1 MMMMIGKNFGYIMI
15 ASLLFCQSIL
25 LVMTVNCPMVNGLS
39 VSDTNNIMKN
49 STKPTGNYTN
59 GTSLVRVKA
68 LQTIKSIP
76 QLASQIDSN
85 KGFQVIKG
93 QNLLNNNL
101 TNINGSS
108 SIEPNLTTK
117 EEVQKAEEQAN
128 VMLKPYFDKLNQQST
143 PGAPPL
149 APTTDVPLQQQQQ
162 PMTQGNEA
170 NNMTGST
177 MTTPTISGST
187 FLTYTNPILG
197 LKIQYPSNWL
207 KMERPYNLTGNST
220 IVSFFSPL
228 ENASST
234 GKISGVSGA
243 FVPYVDIFVFDSKNM
258 SLNELINAT
267 INNFANANLTQ
278 SNRITIN
285 GNNPA
290 YMLFYNVAIGGDEF
304 KKLQVWTINGGKVYV
319 ITYNSQSALYSNYL
333 PIIQKMIKSL
343 EITSLGTQL
352 KNSSTTKNQES
363 SNTPTG
369 EATSSGNTVTGIP
382 GVP

>member
-170 NNMTGST
+170 NNMT
-177 MTTPTISGST
+177 
-187 FLTYTNPILG
+187 
-197 LKIQYPSNWL
+197 
-207 KMERPYNLTGNST
+207 
-220 IVSFFSPL
+220 
-228 ENASST
+228 
-234 GKISGVSGA
+234 
-243 FVPYVDIFVFDSKNM
+243 
-258 SLNELINAT
+258 
-267 INNFANANLTQ
+267 
-278 SNRITIN
+278 
-285 GNNPA
+285 
-290 YMLFYNVAIGGDEF
+290 
-304 KKLQVWTINGGKVYV
+304 
-319 ITYNSQSALYSNYL
+319 
-333 PIIQKMIKSL
+333 
-343 EITSLGTQL
+343 
-352 KNSSTTKNQES
+352 
-363 SNTPTG
+363 
-369 EATSSGNTVTGIP
+369 
-382 GVP
+382 